1 MGLPSRR
8 VPQEPN
14 DSVQYDRTS
23 ESVVYVLYASP
34 VLSFLDV
41 GMGTG
46 TIGVQQKVTVVK
58 VLCSVD
64 QSWASRGSQLLISK
78 AQLVETVKFPPVP
91 IPQGRPPFYLI
102 PLFLPCPIPYRT
114 YLTLHPVTHIR
125 TRSPGGDTVHLL
137 ENREISR

>member
-34 VLSFLDV
+34 VLLFLDV

-46 TIGVQQKVTVVK
+46 TIGVQQ
-58 VLCSVD
+58 
-64 QSWASRGSQLLISK
+64 RSQW
-78 AQLVETVKFPPVP
+78 
-91 IPQGRPPFYLI
+91 
-102 PLFLPCPIPYRT
+102 
-114 YLTLHPVTHIR
+114 
-125 TRSPGGDTVHLL
+125 
-137 ENREISR
+137 